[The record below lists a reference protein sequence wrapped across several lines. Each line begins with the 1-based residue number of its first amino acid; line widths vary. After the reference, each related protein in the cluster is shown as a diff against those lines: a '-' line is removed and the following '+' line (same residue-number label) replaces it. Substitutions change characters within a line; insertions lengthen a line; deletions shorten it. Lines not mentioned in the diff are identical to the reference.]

1 MYFFIYLFFFIS
13 LYFIS
18 KICFLDSDKKKLL
31 LFKFLIHHAS
41 VRNEMPT
48 IFWEQEK

>member
-1 MYFFIYLFFFIS
+1 MYIFNFFIS

-18 KICFLDSDKKKLL
+18 KICFLDSQTKQLL
-31 LFKFLIHHAS
+31 LFKFLIFHAS
-41 VRNEMPT
+41 VRNEMPN